1 MSILGIGEAIGG
13 VALGAGN
20 AALGAGNA
28 ALGAGN
34 AVNGIAQGAGQA
46 IAKLGDVLLSPV
58 NLLCDWGRE
67 PMRRF
72 EHNRQ
77 QQNLDKQVQR
87 EIEREVGTQRELSRL
102 KQEEKELSTTLHIRR
117 ETEIA
122 RINAETEQL
131 KLGNQLKTQ
140 QELSRLK
147 QEEDESSTN
156 LHIRRET
163 EIVRIIAE
171 IEQLKKDK
179 ELERMKAVSDA
190 MMKYQQELTRI
201 NVDAVNAIGSMRIDL
216 QRKAYELIHEK
227 TQQYAELQDRAIQQA
242 QDQLSRI
249 DGDSAMTDSTKNIL
263 RNAVDKKLAGIIDN
277 ALRFI
282 DQLNVDIQY
291 ISKDIN
297 LITSSGQSF
306 IERHLSQFQVIGFS
320 DDAIRKLTSSNNR
333 QESLPSP

>member
-34 AVNGIAQGAGQA
+34 AVSGIAQGAGQA
-46 IAKLGDVLLSPV
+46 LSKLGDVLLSPV

-67 PMRRF
+67 PMHRF
-72 EHNRQ
+72 EHQRQ
-77 QQNLDKQVQR
+77 QENLDKQVQR
-87 EIEREVGTQRELSRL
+87 EIEREVGTQRELSKI
-102 KQEEKELSTTLHIRR
+102 KQEEQALSTDLHIKR
-117 ETEIA
+117 ETEV
-122 RINAETEQL
+122 
-131 KLGNQLKTQ
+131 
-140 QELSRLK
+140 
-147 QEEDESSTN
+147 
-156 LHIRRET
+156 
-163 EIVRIIAE
+163 VRIIAE

-190 MMKYQQELTRI
+190 MMKYQKELTRL

-216 QRKAYELIHEK
+216 QRKAYDLIHEK
-227 TQQYAELQDRAIQQA
+227 TQQYAELQDKAIQQA
-242 QDQLSRI
+242 QDQLLRI
-249 DGDSAMTDSTKNIL
+249 DGDATMADSTKNIL

-282 DQLNVDIQY
+282 DQLNIDIQS
-291 ISKDIN
+291 ISSDIN
-297 LITSSGQSF
+297 LITSSGQGF

-320 DDAIRKLTSSNNR
+320 DDAIRKLANNNNNHL
-333 QESLPSP
+333 ESLPRP